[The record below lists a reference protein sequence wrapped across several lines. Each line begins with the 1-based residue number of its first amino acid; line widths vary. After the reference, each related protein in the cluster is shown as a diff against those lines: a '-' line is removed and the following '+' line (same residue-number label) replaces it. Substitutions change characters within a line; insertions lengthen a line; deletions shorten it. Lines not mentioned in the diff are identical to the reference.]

1 MWPSPSSGPEAGA
14 YPALP
19 CRARFLSCR
28 ARCDY
33 CVWLIWGGAGARKGR
48 LALGERVTSGCSLLG
63 GEQAVDRPRRQ
74 SLLDHHLCGAEYPGL
89 AGGLGDDDPQVLR
102 GQRKGS
108 AVDDLANTGEEVLTD
123 VGDHAADDDHRRVE
137 QIDAARGDTADIPA
151 RLTHRM
157 HSRGVPRTH
166 QFDELGS
173 ALDLIALLAQRL
185 HHGVPAGQRFEA
197 ALITASARNG
207 PAAGY
212 RDVTEVARS
221 AVVPSPQLAIAD
233 DARADPGGHFDE
245 DQILNVRPA
254 CPVLTQ
260 R

>member
-1 MWPSPSSGPEAGA
+1 VSGKRTGA
-14 YPALP
+14 P
-19 CRARFLSCR
+19 
-28 ARCDY
+28 
-33 CVWLIWGGAGARKGR
+33 
-48 LALGERVTSGCSLLG
+48 
-63 GEQAVDRPRRQ
+63 
-74 SLLDHHLCGAEYPGL
+74 
-89 AGGLGDDDPQVLR
+89 
-102 GQRKGS
+102 
-108 AVDDLANTGEEVLTD
+108 VDDLANTGEEVLTD

-137 QIDAARGDTADIPA
+137 QIDAARGDTADVPA

-166 QFDELGS
+166 QVDELGS

-221 AVVPSPQLAIAD
+221 AVVTAPQLAIAD
-233 DARADPGGHFDE
+233 AARAGPGGDFDE

-254 CPVLTQ
+254 CRVLTE
-260 R
+260 RHDVHVIVHPDRHIHGALHVGGNVETVPSRLDRRRHRAARAV